1 MYNNI
6 RMKFYGMEKEI
17 PLNWV
22 TMPDGLP
29 HFHIER
35 MDVLSNCIDNGILI
49 RAKIKTGDDLIR
61 LQMLNSVLQEF
72 TSVRRELIIEYMSA
86 ERMDRAITMY
96 APQTLKLWCQA
107 INQMKF
113 DEVEVYCPHSEIVLA
128 YLDRSPPDNSVV
140 EKYFYTSAFTKFNT
154 RYFGTLADYST
165 NKFSVVIPD
174 MGAYKRFEKLGMIEQ
189 DSTVICHKLREQST
203 GKLKGFSILAGM
215 PRQHCLILD
224 DLCDGGGTFAGQAE
238 VLKKNG
244 AKVVGLACF
253 HGIFSKNLPIS
264 NIDWVSCT
272 NSFHEEKILSALGVN
287 HVYCN

>member
-6 RMKFYGMEKEI
+6 SAKIGLFDLDI
-17 PLNWV
+17 NWV

-29 HFHIER
+29 HLTVKHK
-35 MDVLSNCIDNGILI
+35 IDYLVFKKSITI
-49 RAKIKTGDDLIR
+49 FAKIKTGDDLIR
-61 LQMLNSVLQEF
+61 LEMLKSVLD
-72 TSVRRELIIEYMSA
+72 IEYPGIECDLSIQYMSA
-86 ERMDRAITMY
+86 ERMDRSMNVGS
-96 APQTLKLWCQA
+96 PETLKLWCA
-107 INQMKF
+107 HINRMKF
-113 DEVEVYCPHSEIVLA
+113 SNLFVSCSHSEVVLA
-128 YLDRSPPDNSVV
+128 YLDRSAALLCN
-140 EKYFYTSAFTKFNT
+140 EKGFFDSSIEEFKKLYGAEYIS
-154 RYFGTLADYST
+154 L
-165 NKFSVVIPD
+165 VIPD
-174 MGAYKRFEKLGMIEQ
+174 MGAYKRFEKLGMIG
-189 DSTVICHKLREQST
+189 DDTVICHKLREQST

-215 PRQHCLILD
+215 PRQYCLILD

-287 HVYCN
+287 YVYCN